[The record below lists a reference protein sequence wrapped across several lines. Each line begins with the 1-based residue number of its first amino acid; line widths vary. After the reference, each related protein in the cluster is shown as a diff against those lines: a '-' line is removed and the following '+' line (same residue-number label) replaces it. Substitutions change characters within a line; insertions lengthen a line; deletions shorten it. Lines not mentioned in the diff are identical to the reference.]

1 MLGTFSV
8 PELDLLSSKLTTS
21 FFDSWLFRMSSDLT
35 LELITGFTVRVEG
48 TSFGWGEGRVV
59 VLVVLEMVVVVVE
72 MVVVVGVVFLS
83 TYSVWKTDLST
94 QAKVS
99 LRVSP
104 SPSPRPTPG
113 LWFAG
118 PEQTEPA

>member
-21 FFDSWLFRMSSDLT
+21 FFDSWLFKMSLDLT

-48 TSFGWGEGRVV
+48 TCFGGGEGSLVVV
-59 VLVVLEMVVVVVE
+59 VLVVVVMMV
-72 MVVVVGVVFLS
+72 VVVVGVVFLS
-83 TYSVWKTDLST
+83 TYSEWKTDLST

-99 LRVSP
+99 LRV
-104 SPSPRPTPG
+104 R
-113 LWFAG
+113 
-118 PEQTEPA
+118 